1 MKPIPGLDA
10 LLDRAVSLGVFG
22 TKMRSTIHL
31 PSESGIAAIAK
42 QQFEIG
48 EQIARHGLV
57 PILEPEVLIKS
68 PDKPKAE
75 ALLRDALARHLDAL
89 PEGQQVMLK
98 LTIPD
103 VPDLYKDL
111 IAHDRVVRVVALSG
125 GYSRHDACERL
136 ARNHGMIA
144 SFSRALLQELRASMS
159 DKEFDAAL
167 AEAIDEIYKAST
179 VKH

>member
-1 MKPIPGLDA
+1 
-10 LLDRAVSLGVFG
+10 
-22 TKMRSTIHL
+22 L
-31 PSESGIAAIAK
+31 P
-42 QQFEIG
+42 
-48 EQIARHGLV
+48 
-57 PILEPEVLIKS
+57 
-68 PDKPKAE
+68 D
-75 ALLRDALARHLDAL
+75 
-89 PEGQQVMLK
+89 GQQVMLK

>member
-1 MKPIPGLDA
+1 
-10 LLDRAVSLGVFG
+10 
-22 TKMRSTIHL
+22 
-31 PSESGIAAIAK
+31 
-42 QQFEIG
+42 
-48 EQIARHGLV
+48 
-57 PILEPEVLIKS
+57 
-68 PDKPKAE
+68 
-75 ALLRDALARHLDAL
+75 
-89 PEGQQVMLK
+89 
-98 LTIPD
+98 
-103 VPDLYKDL
+103 
-111 IAHDRVVRVVALSG
+111 VALSG